1 MQMSPIMDGPQQD
14 PEDEK
19 LFVQFYMGSVENVEK
34 SEAAGHPVFDAI
46 PFVKILVPG
55 DRSTMIDTRA
65 GLQYPKRFP
74 RQWQMFQQN
83 ESQALEGFPLREWAA
98 ITRAQAE
105 EMAHLNVYTVEQ
117 LATLP
122 DVYGAKL
129 MGFQNLRRKAETFLA
144 AAKDSAF
151 AEKMAAANADLKVQ
165 LDATQQELARLSQK
179 FDAMQNAKK
188 G

>member
-1 MQMSPIMDGPQQD
+1 MQMSPTMDQSQTNPD
-14 PEDEK
+14 DER
-19 LFVQFYMGSVENVEK
+19 LFVQFYMGSIKNEDK
-34 SEAAGHPVFDAI
+34 SLTEGHPVFDAR

-55 DRSTMIDTRA
+55 DRNTVVDTLA
-65 GLQYPKRFP
+65 DPQYQRRFP

-83 ESQALEGFPLREWAA
+83 EQQQMEGFPLREWPA

-105 EMAHLNVYTVEQ
+105 EMNHLNVYTVEQ
-117 LATLP
+117 LSTLP

-129 MGFQNLRRKAETFLA
+129 MGFQTLKRKAETFLA

-151 AEKMAAANADLKVQ
+151 AEKVAAQNEELKNQ
-165 LDATQQELARLSQK
+165 LAATQQELARLSAK
-179 FDAMQNAKK
+179 FDKMNAK